1 MSEQAEMQA
10 VTEDSP
16 KVSALRERKRLAIR
30 RFSLILAL
38 GLTSSAVGAGAT
50 AQAPQ
55 ISKPRPAPPSVSTMP
70 PLPPA
75 AIDDS
80 LAVEGDDIDAR
91 EVETRLS
98 VEVRVNGRGPYFFVV
113 DSGADTS
120 VVGLRIARELQLP
133 LGRPVVLNNMT
144 DRNIVDRV
152 KVDELTLGPS
162 TIRNLELPALR
173 EQDLGGAGLIGID
186 ALVRQRLMMDFEKR
200 QIKVEDA
207 SKPARSLP
215 GEIVIVGRLRRGQLI
230 LTQVRAAGLSLEA
243 VIDTGSQ
250 ITIGNLAL
258 RDKLVR
264 RRRDKLETISATGVT
279 GKTVKLQFA
288 QIAELRLGP
297 VTLRNVPMAFADV
310 PPFEVFGLSD
320 RPALLLG
327 TDLLETFR
335 RVSLDFRARKVRF
348 QLRRCKSQSVSI
360 STSSSLTRLSSTGAA
375 EVCGR

>member
-1 MSEQAEMQA
+1 MKPL
-10 VTEDSP
+10 SP
-16 KVSALRERKRLAIR
+16 AD
-30 RFSLILAL
+30 
-38 GLTSSAVGAGAT
+38 
-50 AQAPQ
+50 
-55 ISKPRPAPPSVSTMP
+55 
-70 PLPPA
+70 
-75 AIDDS
+75 IDNS
-80 LAVEGDDIDAR
+80 LAVEGEEIEAR
-91 EVETRLS
+91 KVETRLS
-98 VEVRVNGRGPYFFVV
+98 VEVRVNGRGPYQFVV

-133 LGRPVVLNNMT
+133 LGTPVVLNNMT

-152 KVDELTLGPS
+152 MVDELTLGP
-162 TIRNLELPALR
+162 TRVRDLELPALR
-173 EQDLGGAGLIGID
+173 EADLGGAGLIGID
-186 ALVRQRLMMDFEKR
+186 ALVRQRLMMDFETR
-200 QIKVEDA
+200 SIKVEDA
-207 SKPARSLP
+207 SKPVKSLP
-215 GEIVIVGRLRRGQLI
+215 GEIVVVAQLRRGQLI

-264 RRRDKLETISATGVT
+264 RRGSKLETVTAVGVT
-279 GKTVKLQFA
+279 GKSMELQLA
-288 QIAELRLGP
+288 NIAELRLGP
-297 VTLRNVPMAFADV
+297 VILRNVPMAFADV

-348 QLRRCKSQSVSI
+348 QLRRCKPQSIAI
-360 STSSSLTRLSSTGAA
+360 STSGYSLTRLSSTGAA